1 MTPKEILQSIG
12 WPGDILVLDFES
24 YYDKDY
30 SLSKLSI
37 VEYVSSLLF
46 ELTGLGIQVDKVD
59 RVFIRGPQV
68 PWAIKRLQKK
78 FGEALQNVTVVAKNT
93 KFDILILAEKF
104 RIYPPHVVDVED
116 LSRYYDSR
124 MKQSLKSLAKH
135 FKLPPKGDTSQFK
148 GQHCADID
156 WDAMKKY
163 CLQDVED
170 EALLLDILLPMIDNP
185 EVELPLMQHTLNL
198 YLKPTFRLDF
208 NLAGDIV
215 NGMQHELMG
224 DLKRVRWIVDEYGT
238 KKKSTIEDLLRARKL
253 FPQILADIL
262 PKGEKVPMKLSPK
275 PYKKTGKH
283 ELIPA
288 LAKEDEQFQL
298 LLVHSDERVRDL
310 CTAKAAISS
319 WSSHILKVQSMI
331 VQTRCSGNRVR
342 IPVKYYGAHTGRW
355 SGTQKWNP
363 LNLGAKGNRKTGE
376 KHHPLICKVRNI
388 LLAPPGYML
397 VIPDSRQIEAREL
410 PWISGQDDLVED
422 FRTGGDPYS
431 ILATKVFGEPVWNP
445 TEKELLT
452 PEGKVMDLRRGFG
465 KDAILGCGFGMGT
478 NTFFQNCR
486 KNKALRP
493 MFDSGEYD
501 WDFIDKLIKTYRKT
515 YSQIPKFW
523 KVVEKSFRWVTKYPR
538 EVVTYCI
545 PDDSICLHKGMEKQK
560 PIIKNAILTF
570 WKEGSTTIIQL
581 PSGRRLFYR
590 HATVNKDN
598 QIKYVHGRL
607 WGGSITENIIQA
619 ICRDLLGGWLL
630 ECERNN
636 IPIIHHTYDELVGC
650 VPEEQADEKLE
661 QMIDIMRV
669 GPDWSNGLPLDAE
682 GCITPCFKK

>member
-24 YYDKDY
+24 YFDVDY
-30 SLSKLSI
+30 SLKKLSI
-37 VEYVSSLLF
+37 VEYVSSSLF
-46 ELTGLGIQVDKVD
+46 ELTGLGIQTGQDS
-59 RVFIRGPQV
+59 VFVHGPQV

-78 FGEALQNVTVVAKNT
+78 FGETLQNVTVVAKNT

-104 RIYPPHVVDVED
+104 GIYPPHVVDVED

-124 MKQSLKSLAKH
+124 MKQDLKSLAKH

-148 GQHCADID
+148 GQHCTDID

-170 EALLLDILLPMIDNP
+170 EALLLDILLLMIDNP

-224 DLKRVRWIVDEYGT
+224 DLKQARWIVDEYGT
-238 KKKSTIEDLLRARKL
+238 KKKSTVEDLLRARSI
-253 FPQILADIL
+253 FPQILADTL
-262 PKGEKVPMKLSPK
+262 PEGEKVPMKLSAK

-298 LLVHSDERVRDL
+298 LLAHPDDRVREL
-310 CTAKAAISS
+310 CVAKAAMAS

-331 VQTRCSGNRVR
+331 VQTRCSDGGVR
-342 IPVKYYGAHTGRW
+342 IPIKFYGAHTGRW

-363 LNLGAKGNRKTGE
+363 LNLGGKGNRKTGE
-376 KHHPLICKVRNI
+376 QHHPLIGKVRNT
-388 LLAPPGYML
+388 LLAPPGYTL
-397 VIPDSRQIEAREL
+397 TIADSAQIEAREL
-410 PWISGQDDLVED
+410 AWISGQADLVED

-431 ILATKVFGEPVWNP
+431 TLATSIFGEPVWKP
-445 TEKELLT
+445 TEEELLT
-452 PEGKVMDLRRGFG
+452 PAGKILDIRRGWG
-465 KDAILGCGFGMGT
+465 KDTELGAGFGLGP
-478 NTFFQNCR
+478 NTMYLNCR
-486 KNKALRP
+486 KNKTLRP

-501 WDFIDKLIKTYRKT
+501 WDFLDKLIKTYRKKR
-515 YSQIPKFW
+515 YMIPKFW
-523 KVVEKSFRWVTKYPR
+523 KTVEKSFRWVTKYPR

-545 PDDSICLHKGMEKQK
+545 PDDNTCLHTGMEKQK

-590 HATVNKDN
+590 HATVSKDN
-598 QIKYVHGRL
+598 QIKYIHGHL
-607 WGGSITENIIQA
+607 WGGSITENIIQS

-630 ECERNN
+630 ECERQE

-650 VPEEQADEKLE
+650 VPEKQAEERLE
-661 QMIDIMRV
+661 QMIEIMRV
-669 GPDWSNGLPLDAE
+669 GPDWAAGLPLDAE
-682 GCITPCFKK
+682 GCVTPCFKK